1 MPPRHDQGKKGRYD
15 KGRPRGQKPRYDDRR
30 PRRPPHKRPDQRSDK
45 REIVAKGEAADVGL
59 DGKLRIEMEPLKL
72 DIAAQLSRGR
82 GALVFTPRGD
92 RLGHVDVI
100 IGTLDR
106 PVAVVRVFSDM
117 RKEASEMQGRELY
130 IG

>member
-1 MPPRHDQGKKGRYD
+1 MPQRRDGGKKGRYP
-15 KGRPRGQKPRYDDRR
+15 KGKPRGQKPRDDDRY
-30 PRRPPHKRPDQRSDK
+30 PRGHPHKRPDQRPAK

-72 DIAAQLSRGR
+72 DIAAELRRGK

-92 RLGHVDVI
+92 RLGHVEVI

-117 RKEASEMQGRELY
+117 RKEASEMQGRELFM
-130 IG
+130 G